1 MLLNI
6 QYLILNIVKLQSQ
19 VLTSVLGLGVNFVLI
34 LSQQEQHKE
43 EEPFTKIYQKGVYSS
58 SEIWHLTHRLYILFK
73 DQHQNFKSESWVWH
87 WRPKS
92 CLNTFYTKFENFS
105 TRCMNALC
113 HAKKYHVWRHAYTM
127 CDIFIHV
134 WRHISYLQLL
144 HIFVFARISDILN
157 QMILKYARHILN
169 FYKLTNLCTNFVLF
183 CMISTR
189 LNVSSEASLM
199 YLVQRD
205 QSICTGLYST
215 ILVIK

>member
-1 MLLNI
+1 MKSWFLLFLSNPS
-6 QYLILNIVKLQSQ
+6 IVGTYSYWAL
-19 VLTSVLGLGVNFVLI
+19 
-34 LSQQEQHKE
+34 LSNSRLSLK
-43 EEPFTKIYQKGVYSS
+43 PWSWLCFTPVTRRTRTLTKIYQKGVYSS

-144 HIFVFARISDILN
+144 HIFVFARLSDILN
-157 QMILKYARHILN
+157 HLN
-169 FYKLTNLCTNFVLF
+169 WF
-183 CMISTR
+183 
-189 LNVSSEASLM
+189 
-199 YLVQRD
+199 
-205 QSICTGLYST
+205 
-215 ILVIK
+215 